1 MYFCFL
7 LEFLAGE
14 SLERDFIVPR
24 TTSSLQPR
32 QHASP
37 AVAGNDILMHTVYV
51 KKCSKCSWV
60 SVASTDPRA
69 YIGAVADYK
78 QHIEGFH
85 GDVKETDSSSR
96 GSSLGQKRSGHN
108 SLKEKT
114 SCTHFTRD
122 VEIQSKPK
130 QTQFYL
136 ICISFHLGLSNFA
149 CA

>member
-1 MYFCFL
+1 MQPVAELNNWHQVWVYFCFL

-37 AVAGNDILMHTVYV
+37 AVTGNDILMEDSQQPMQAHQEPTVYV
-51 KKCSKCSWV
+51 KKRSKCSWV

-69 YIGAVADYK
+69 YIGAVADYD
-78 QHIEGFH
+78 QQVEELH

-96 GSSLGQKRSGHN
+96 VLRKRQAVRILPEMLKYKVNQNKHN
-108 SLKEKT
+108 ST
-114 SCTHFTRD
+114 
-122 VEIQSKPK
+122 
-130 QTQFYL
+130 
-136 ICISFHLGLSNFA
+136 
-149 CA
+149 

>member
-1 MYFCFL
+1 MQPVAELNNWHQVWVYFCFL

-69 YIGAVADYK
+69 YIGAVADYD
-78 QHIEGFH
+78 QQVEELH

-96 GSSLGQKRSGHN
+96 VLRKRQAVRILPEMLKYKVNQNKHN
-108 SLKEKT
+108 ST
-114 SCTHFTRD
+114 
-122 VEIQSKPK
+122 
-130 QTQFYL
+130 
-136 ICISFHLGLSNFA
+136 
-149 CA
+149 